1 MFKSINV
8 QGWSHDGVEFD
19 LDPVILS
26 AVSEF
31 SKSAATISMTQEM
44 QDFWNDYPKKLP
56 EKFLY
61 VRINILGAGEYWS
74 TNLNG
79 DFFSEKMLKE
89 YHKTFMSARMYL
101 HHDND
106 DPAKSIGKVIF
117 ASYNDAPDAKRV
129 EVLVAIDRNNP
140 RAAATIKKI
149 ENGEGINVSMGCR
162 VPYDVCSKC
171 GNKASSRKE
180 YCEHLKHHMNELE
193 PSGLRI
199 CAFNPVGDFFDVSD
213 VGVPA
218 DPSSGFLE
226 KVASLET
233 ISSAQLAEMYALA
246 EKYARR
252 KTIEDEKESA
262 IEKTGPDD
270 KEKEVAPK
278 IDAESESDLEETGAA
293 LSKSDETLPENF
305 LEKLTPFPL
314 SDILGTAGMM
324 GFKFNPQEYTFI
336 VISKNNKPA
345 ARLAFREGK
354 KLAEVPPADNPSFDI
369 TRNFNNKIAE
379 LMVPWLKRRSMFPE
393 FAARRLGVMSK
404 TGSSRHGQELDYPQ
418 ASAVYSRYKVDL
430 ATMDTGKVACI
441 LQMHPI
447 IAARLIGDFG
457 KEIFYKESDKK
468 SLEMDTYITRCI
480 LKGGM

>member
-26 AVSEF
+26 AAGEF
-31 SKSAATISMTQEM
+31 AKSAASIPMVQEM

-61 VRINILGAGEYWS
+61 VRINILGAGEYWGS
-74 TNLNG
+74 NLNG
-79 DFFSEKMLKE
+79 DFFPEQMLKD

-106 DPAKSIGKVIF
+106 DPAKSIGKIIF
-117 ASYNDAPDAKRV
+117 AVYNDAPDAKRV

-149 ENGEGINVSMGCR
+149 ENGEGISVSMGCR
-162 VPYDVCSKC
+162 VPFDRCSKC

-180 YCEHLKHHMNELE
+180 YCIHLKTQMNKLE

-199 CAFNPVGDFFDVSD
+199 CAMNDVGDFFDVSE
-213 VGVPA
+213 VSVPA
-218 DPSSGFLE
+218 EPSSGFLE

-233 ISSAQLAEMYALA
+233 ISSAQLAEMYMLSD
-246 EKYARR
+246 KYARR
-252 KTIEDEKESA
+252 KVIEDKKESA

-270 KEKEVAPK
+270 KGEVAPK
-278 IDAESESDLEETGAA
+278 IDAESESDLEEAGAA
-293 LSKSDETLPENF
+293 LSKTDETLPENF

-336 VISKNNKPA
+336 VISKNSKPA

-354 KLAEVPPADNPSFDI
+354 KLAEVPPADSPSFDV
-369 TRNFNNKIAE
+369 TRNFNNKVAE
-379 LMVPWLKRRSMFPE
+379 LMLPWLKKRSMFPE
-393 FAARRLGVMSK
+393 FAAQRLGSMMNK
-404 TGSSRHGQELDYPQ
+404 TGSSYQGQTLDYPQ
-418 ASAVYSRYKVDL
+418 ASAIYSRYKEDL
-430 ATMDTGKVACI
+430 VTMDTGKIACI
-441 LQMHPI
+441 LQMYPI
-447 IAARLIGDFG
+447 ISARLTGNFG
-457 KEIFYKESDKK
+457 RDVFYKESDKK
-468 SLEMDTYITRCI
+468 SLETDTYITRCI
-480 LKGGM
+480 LKGGV